1 MTILLHR
8 SYTFLVISVLI
19 LPALLFAQGQII
31 HTPARILFP
40 GQDEEI
46 EAVLEGTT
54 SGVREVRL
62 LYNRA
67 GQTGYLETS
76 MEYRGGY
83 YVGMIPADFVTEEGL
98 RYLIVAELNDGSIL
112 TYPEQDAYKH
122 PVEIRIESQAINTSY
137 QMNRPTQEIPE
148 QEKATRREL
157 ILAPSPGA
165 TVSQEEVLVAV
176 TLFSLPAVDSS
187 SIILSVDE
195 VNVTRHARVGKD
207 LVTYRPSKLLPG
219 SHTVE
224 MTFSDTTGRA
234 YSPLNWQFQV
244 EGSQPD
250 NQAGLYFIGD
260 AYVENSYSR
269 IRNRFE
275 NVNKLGGEI
284 RTTIGGASLHGNVYY
299 TSRENSR
306 YQPRNR
312 YALELNSPR
321 IHAMV
326 GDFYP
331 QFTRLGMWGK
341 RIRGLNTQLDL
352 NPFHLHFI
360 YGNSQRLVEG
370 IPSITTNLERR
381 QGYNWGV
388 QNYTFGRRVIGVRP
402 SIGNGQHFKFG
413 VSLISARDDT
423 LGLLNAL
430 PDTVTGNISWRG
442 TTPKDNLLVGSD
454 LFFAFDQSR
463 ITWASSAA
471 LSWQNDNIFG
481 GALTR
486 NDTLRLGN
494 GFTLPISALPL
505 DPGKFSRLFI
515 INDNIRPLL
524 PFPAAVSSDPAD
536 SSAYLVNFS
545 PFRFNEYSSLAYE
558 TKLSLEYFRNN
569 LTLQYRRVG
578 PEYSALANPYLR
590 RDVAGFEIADRIP
603 LLQNKLHL
611 TLRYQDYS
619 ENLSREKAAQ
629 LSSNTFSAG
638 ITFYPGQGLPVI
650 NLNVNQYQ
658 RANLVDTLQ
667 LIGAG
672 PEPQVIDNRINNRAV
687 SNVLTISQQLW
698 LLGIQHDLQV
708 SYMRSGNTDLVQRS
722 PEYPDMGYALSLV
735 SIEFQSHFDRPLIT
749 RIGYHNNTS
758 RILGS
763 QGRFQSLS
771 IGGMYRLLQNALQL
785 AGALRAAG
793 NSGTDRFTRM
803 EIESGATYRFLQNN
817 LLSMNILFTQVD
829 ETSLS
834 YSNLLYRLRYTY
846 NF

>member
-1 MTILLHR
+1 MNILFQRSTICILFSLL
-8 SYTFLVISVLI
+8 F
-19 LPALLFAQGQII
+19 LPALLLAQGQII
-31 HTPARILFP
+31 HTPARTLFP

-46 EAVLEGTT
+46 EAILEGTIA
-54 SGVREVRL
+54 GVREVRL

-67 GQTGYLETS
+67 GQTGYLES
-76 MEYRGGY
+76 PMEYRDGY
-83 YVGMIPADFVTEEGL
+83 YVGIIPADYVTEEGI
-98 RYLIVAELNDGSIL
+98 RYLIVADLNDGSIL
-112 TYPEQDAYKH
+112 TYPEQDAYKY
-122 PVEIRIESQAINTSY
+122 PVEIRIESQSTITSSGVS
-137 QMNRPTQEIPE
+137 
-148 QEKATRREL
+148 KATRETPNQEEATNREL

-165 TVSQEEVLVAV
+165 TVLQAEVLVAV

-187 SIILSVDE
+187 SVILLVDE

-219 SHTVE
+219 LHTIE
-224 MTFSDTTGRA
+224 MTFSDTTGQA
-234 YSPLNWQFQV
+234 YSPLNWRFQV
-244 EGSQPD
+244 AGSPTEKQT
-250 NQAGLYFIGD
+250 GLDFIGD
-260 AYVENSYSR
+260 VYVENNYSR

-275 NVNKLGGEI
+275 NVNKLGGHI
-284 RTTIGGASLHGNVYY
+284 RTTIGGASLYGNVYY
-299 TSRENSR
+299 TSREDSR

-312 YALELNSPR
+312 YALELSSSR
-321 IHAMV
+321 MHAMV

-341 RIRGLNTQLDL
+341 RIRGVNTQLHL

-370 IPSITTNLERR
+370 IPTVTTDLERR

-388 QNYTFGRRVIGVRP
+388 QDYTFGRRVIGVRP
-402 SIGNGQHFKFG
+402 SVGNGQHFKFG

-423 LGLLNAL
+423 LGLLRAL
-430 PDTVTGNISWRG
+430 PDSVKGNVSWRG

-454 LFFAFDQSR
+454 LFFGFDQQR
-463 ITWASSAA
+463 ITWESSAA

-481 GALTR
+481 GALSG
-486 NDTLRLGN
+486 NDTLRLGS
-494 GFTLPISALPL
+494 GFTLPISELPL

-515 INDNIRPLL
+515 INDNIRPFL
-524 PFPAAVSSDPAD
+524 PFPVSVRSDPAD
-536 SSAYLVNFS
+536 SSAYLVNIS
-545 PFRFNEYSSLAYE
+545 PLRFNEYSSLAYE
-558 TKLSLEYFRNN
+558 TKLSLEYFRNS
-569 LTLQYRRVG
+569 LTFQYRRVG

-603 LLQNKLHL
+603 LLQNKLRL

-619 ENLSREKAAQ
+619 ENLSREKAAR

-650 NLNVNQYQ
+650 NLNINQYQ

-672 PEPQVIDNRINNRAV
+672 PEQQIIDNRINNRAV

-698 LLGIQHDLQV
+698 LLGIQHDLQL
-708 SYMRSGNTDLVQRS
+708 SYMHSGNTDLVQRS
-722 PEYPDMGYALSLV
+722 PEYPDMGYALSLISV
-735 SIEFQSHFDRPLIT
+735 ELQSHFAWPLIT
-749 RIGYHNNTS
+749 RIAYHNNTS
-758 RILGS
+758 HILGG

-771 IGGMYRLLQNALQL
+771 IGGMYQPLQNALQL
-785 AGALRAAG
+785 TGALRAAG

-817 LLSMNILFTQVD
+817 VLSMNILFMQVD
-829 ETSLS
+829 ETNLS
-834 YSNLLYRLRYTY
+834 YTNLLYRLRYTY